1 MNELQVTTAG
11 GPPAPTLPAYA
22 LANRA
27 AAVVESALAGM
38 GPHTRRAYAGDW
50 RAFAAWRSGHAE
62 APAGLALPLAINGG
76 RGEAN
81 LALLEW
87 RQAMAVNGLR
97 ASTINRRLSAIR
109 ALVKLARLAG
119 VIEWDVEVRGVKS
132 SQSTAAVPSHDDV
145 TGMMSAMSTR
155 DRAIVALIYT
165 LRLRRE
171 EVGGL
176 DVEHYALGM
185 VHPTRKGYV
194 DRTSLTVPP
203 EVARLIDEWL
213 VVRGNQPGP
222 LFTTRTG
229 RRMTGCDIYRRVKK
243 FGTTPHRIL
252 HRAVTDALA
261 ATNGN
266 ITDVATWAGHRDIN
280 TTRRYEELRH
290 NAQGEIAAVLAKS
303 LTE

>member
-1 MNELQVTTAG
+1 MNELT
-11 GPPAPTLPAYA
+11 PTLPAYG
-22 LANRA
+22 LATRA

-38 GPHTRRAYAGDW
+38 GRHTRRAYAGDW
-50 RAFAAWRSGHAE
+50 RAYAAWRSGHPG

-87 RQAMAVNGLR
+87 RQAMAEAGLR
-97 ASTINRRLSAIR
+97 ASTINRRLAAMR
-109 ALVKLARLAG
+109 ALVRLARLG
-119 VIEWDVEVRGVKS
+119 GLIEWDVEVRGVRTV
-132 SQSTAAVPSHDDV
+132 QSTATAPSHEQV
-145 TGMMSAMSTR
+145 VGMVAGMPAR

-171 EVGGL
+171 EVSGL
-176 DVEHYALGM
+176 DVEHLVLAPGM
-185 VHPTRKGYV
+185 VPPAMLNVLRKGYV

-203 EVARLIDEWL
+203 EVAAMLDAWL
-213 VVRGNQPGP
+213 AVRGASPGP

-229 RRMTGCDIYRRVKK
+229 RRMTGCDIYRRLRKW
-243 FGTTPHRIL
+243 GTTPHRVL
-252 HRAVTDALA
+252 HRAVTDALH

-266 ITDVATWAGHRDIN
+266 ITDVATWAGHKDVN

-290 NAQGEIAAVLAKS
+290 NAQGNIAAALAKT